1 VAAPEVWLRRAFDH
15 QWIDRPGGVPAAISM
30 LAVRTVAE
38 AHGGTATVSAGRGTR
53 ISILMPTG
61 I

>member
-1 VAAPEVWLRRAFDH
+1 ME
-15 QWIDRPGGVPAAISM
+15 
-30 LAVRTVAE
+30 AVRTVAE
-38 AHGGTATVSAGRGTR
+38 AHGGTATVGVGRGTR

>member
-1 VAAPEVWLRRAFDH
+1 VWLRRAFDH
-15 QWIDRPGGVPAAISM
+15 QWNDRPGGVPAAISM

-38 AHGGTATVSAGRGTR
+38 AHGGTATVGGGRGTR
-53 ISILMPTG
+53 VSILMPTG